1 MKVMPLVAAAT
12 LALSGFAA
20 VPAANAA
27 TARQAD
33 CRTYSSV
40 SVCGTVQL
48 DAQQSKCVNTS
59 VAQGMTERRA
69 EVECTAF
76 GS

>member
-12 LALSGFAA
+12 LALSGLIAA
-20 VPAANAA
+20 PAASAA
-27 TARQAD
+27 PQQAD
-33 CRTYSSV
+33 CRTYSSI
-40 SVCGTVQL
+40 SVCGEVKL
-48 DAQQSKCVNTS
+48 DAQQSKCVKAA
-59 VAQGMTERRA
+59 VDQGMTERRA

>member
-12 LALSGFAA
+12 LALSGLAAPAA
-20 VPAANAA
+20 VASTAA
-27 TARQAD
+27 QAD

-40 SVCGTVQL
+40 SVCGTL
-48 DAQQSKCVNTS
+48 NLTQQQEQCVTTS